1 MFTAQ
6 DWDAFSGLD
15 RTLIAVLLSIAT
27 LQEAGPDGPKE
38 PTQIRDLTDD
48 LTRIQALVH
57 QSNSKADA
65 SNGPIFPRDSEAVAA
80 GSLDWGS
87 QHRWASCG
95 TMPPRV
101 IPEVETNDEG
111 ELGSFSSGD
120 SVDQEAVARD
130 AAALAEGWRPPRS
143 PKKSIFP
150 VSTTSRQLFGSSP
163 LSSPDHSSLPSSP
176 AGPRQAS
183 SAASRASSAAAPNP
197 VAGPSRSAAL
207 PPIPEGEVPESDD
220 QQEKRACSIIV
231 ICDSILT
238 ISLARKRKRSSKKA
252 KKAEKAKRSRVDK
265 SSDTEQ
271 AEGPARVTRSSRRN
285 TPAAS

>member
-1 MFTAQ
+1 MFTVQ

-57 QSNSKADA
+57 QSNSTVDA

-101 IPEVETNDEG
+101 IPEVETDDEG
-111 ELGSFSSGD
+111 ELGSFSLGD
-120 SVDQEAVARD
+120 NVDQEAVARD
-130 AAALAEGWRPPRS
+130 AAALVEGRRPPRS

-150 VSTTSRQLFGSSP
+150 VPTTSRQLFGSSP

-176 AGPRQAS
+176 AGPRRAS

-197 VAGPSRSAAL
+197 VAGPSRSAGL

-220 QQEKRACSIIV
+220 QQEKRACSIVV

-238 ISLARKRKRSSKKA
+238 ISLARKRKRSGG
-252 KKAEKAKRSRVDK
+252 KKAEKVKRSRADK

-271 AEGPARVTRSSRRN
+271 AEGQARVTRSSRRT